1 MEQNSKELFIEN
13 LRKPMQQ
20 NDHSGIHSIHIDLDK
35 NILEIN
41 GEPVKRK
48 MIVSLPASDGFY
60 FQKGFNFDEN
70 NPQEES
76 DRLTIKISASTQ

>member
-1 MEQNSKELFIEN
+1 MDHNSKERFLEN

-20 NDHSGIHSIHIDLDK
+20 NDRSGIRSIHIDLDK
-35 NILEIN
+35 DILKIN
-41 GEPVKRK
+41 GEVVKRK
-48 MIVSLPASDGFY
+48 TIVSLPASDGFY

-76 DRLTIKISASTQ
+76 DRLTVKISASNQ

>member
-1 MEQNSKELFIEN
+1 MEQNSKEQFVEK
-13 LRKPMQQ
+13 LRNPMQQ
-20 NDHSGIHSIHIDLDK
+20 DDHGGVRSIHIDLDK
-35 NILEIN
+35 GILEIN

-48 MIVSLPASDGFY
+48 TVVSLPASDGFY

-76 DRLTIKISASTQ
+76 DRLTVKISASNQ